1 VYAKGTI
8 SGFLR
13 LASAGIE
20 GRQRRE
26 IRGASSALIRLP
38 SLLGFAGERRLPASE
53 PFSGFHF
60 VI

>member
-1 VYAKGTI
+1 VTI

-53 PFSGFHF
+53 PFSGIHC
-60 VI
+60 VT